1 MGRALDAERW
11 NAGTGKDTLWS
22 MCSSLESSFDV
33 DGTVLYNH
41 LTATPSIHLGV
52 HNPNKDNDYV
62 MFACSVCGR
71 HTEEFQP
78 QFIGILHGHALAKA
92 DERVKQAYREI
103 VSTCLTYDLEAVTW
117 TYDVPATLRR
127 WHASSADPIP
137 TRSVQELLALTDG
150 AV

>member
-11 NAGTGKDTLWS
+11 NAGTGKDTLRS

-52 HNPNKDNDYV
+52 RNPKTDNYYV
-62 MFACSVCGR
+62 MFVCSVCGR

-78 QFIGILHGHALAKA
+78 QFMGILHGVALPKN
-92 DERVKQAYREI
+92 DERVKHAYREI
-103 VSTCLTYDLEAVTW
+103 ISTCLTYDLDDVTW
-117 TYDVPATLRR
+117 TYVLRG
-127 WHASSADPIP
+127 SNGLYPC
-137 TRSVQELLALTDG
+137 ALREMQIT
-150 AV
+150 